1 MQTIYLVQH
10 YPFEDWVTLNHFN
23 NEADAN
29 ALRDKLKTKHPD
41 CNIRVHA
48 IADTPFNRDWFNV
61 R

>member
-10 YPFEDWVTLNHFN
+10 YPFEDWVTLNHFD

-29 ALRDKLKTKHPD
+29 ALRDQLKTQHP
-41 CNIRVHA
+41 NGNFKVTA
-48 IADTPFNRDWFNV
+48 IADNEINRNWYGV